1 MAFTLQT
8 LRAFPTKT
16 ESYQCG
22 CHTSDTSAMNRGCAD
37 QSKTKALSI
46 PVPSSIYSKNREK
59 FMLSSEQKLN
69 VVIFNLKKRHQNHY
83 SQFSV
88 DNLLQSWYLC
98 LIKRSCLLDIN
109 ILEGPTRECS
119 QEISLMFVYDSTES
133 LILTVLTRMAHGS
146 YHMHLI
152 TSTI

>member
-8 LRAFPTKT
+8 LRAFPTKA
-16 ESYQCG
+16 ESYRCG

-69 VVIFNLKKRHQNHY
+69 VVIFNLKKRH
-83 SQFSV
+83 
-88 DNLLQSWYLC
+88 
-98 LIKRSCLLDIN
+98 
-109 ILEGPTRECS
+109 
-119 QEISLMFVYDSTES
+119 
-133 LILTVLTRMAHGS
+133 
-146 YHMHLI
+146 
-152 TSTI
+152 